1 MNYRFIDGYKSKR
14 AKLDEHTRVR
24 LDDLIHASLDFFLH
38 IRELGINYQMIE
50 MRLDEELIL
59 LFSFDSKDDLV
70 CVGFV

>member
-1 MNYRFIDGYKSKR
+1 M
-14 AKLDEHTRVR
+14 
-24 LDDLIHASLDFFLH
+24 H